1 MAAFMIFCRTMEV
14 SPQHYEARVL
24 VVPATDVE
32 QPMATRSE
40 SRVFESAELAVSE
53 CARMAE
59 AMRMRLCRW
68 GHEVVRV
75 DASGPGVAG
84 LSAPVATGGTR
95 SR

>member
-24 VVPATDVE
+24 VVPASDVE
-32 QPMATRSE
+32 QPLATRSE
-40 SRVFESAELAVSE
+40 SRVFESAELAMSE

-59 AMRMRLCRW
+59 AMANRLRRW

-75 DASGPGVAG
+75 EASGIGVLALSTPPSSPGTA
-84 LSAPVATGGTR
+84 